1 MDALDLRKAPP
12 RRPRAELAGV
22 VFLPRSIDKIR
33 ATLPGG
39 DLGAYTISGLTATM
53 FDMLGIA
60 LEDVTAAVR
69 SAATDYDVA
78 AYVREHARPGGVD
91 AWHTYVFARKPKNGN
106 RAEEIAAY
114 PFLAE
119 RPDLRLSLDVLEEDD
134 LQTFRNEHEVQRTNS
149 TEDLTIVTAQDRA
162 SVVREATIQLQP
174 RPYLPAPIEEDV
186 TNHQRVSGRVLA
198 KSDQHVAIATG
209 PSSFAI
215 IERRTLDHDPELHE
229 HVRIRLE
236 QGHSHVVKAAERD
249 QRQT

>member
-1 MDALDLRKAPP
+1 MDALDLRQAPP

-22 VFLPRSIDKIR
+22 VFIPRSIDKIR

-39 DLGAYTISGLTATM
+39 DLGAYTISGFTATM

-69 SAATDYDVA
+69 SAASDDDVA

-91 AWHTYVFARKPKNGN
+91 AWHTYVFAREPKNGN
-106 RAEEIAAY
+106 RAEAIAAY

-134 LQTFRNEHEVQRTNS
+134 RQTFRSEHEVQWTTS
-149 TEDLTIVTAQDRA
+149 TEDLTIVMAQDRA
-162 SVVREATIQLQP
+162 SVVREATIALQP

-186 TNHQRVSGRVLA
+186 SNHQRVSGRVLA
-198 KSDQHVAIATG
+198 KSAQHVAIATG

-215 IERRTLDHDPELHE
+215 IERGTLDHDPELHE

-249 QRQT
+249 QKQT

>member
-22 VFLPRSIDKIR
+22 VFMPRSIDKIR

-39 DLGAYTISGLTATM
+39 ELGAYTISGFTATM

-69 SAATDYDVA
+69 SAASDDDVA
-78 AYVREHARPGGVD
+78 AYVREHARPDGIK
-91 AWHTYVFARKPKNGN
+91 AWHAYVLAREPRNGN
-106 RAEEIAAY
+106 RAEAIAAY

-134 LQTFRNEHEVQRTNS
+134 RQTFRSENDLQRTTS
-149 TEDLTIVTAQDRA
+149 TEGLTIVMAQDRA

-174 RPYLPAPIEEDV
+174 RPYLPAPIEEDIS
-186 TNHQRVSGRVLA
+186 NHQRVGGRVLA
-198 KSDQHVAIATG
+198 KSDQHIAIETG

-215 IERRTLDHDPELHE
+215 IERRTLDHDPDLHE

-236 QGHSHVVKAAERD
+236 QGHGHVVRAAESD
-249 QRQT
+249 QKTS

>member
-1 MDALDLRKAPP
+1 VDALDLRKTPP

-39 DLGAYTISGLTATM
+39 DLGAYTISGFTATM

-69 SAATDYDVA
+69 SAASDDDVA
-78 AYVREHARPGGVD
+78 AFVREHARPGGVD
-91 AWHTYVFARKPKNGN
+91 AWHTYVFAREPKNGN
-106 RAEEIAAY
+106 RAEATAAY

-134 LQTFRNEHEVQRTNS
+134 RQTFRSEHEVNRTTS
-149 TEDLTIVTAQDRA
+149 TEDLTIVMTQDRA
-162 SVVREATIQLQP
+162 SIVREATIQLQP
-174 RPYLPAPIEEDV
+174 RPYFPVPIEEDV
-186 TNHQRVSGRVLA
+186 TKHQRVGGRVLA
-198 KSDQHVAIATG
+198 KSDHHVAIATG

-236 QGHSHVVKAAERD
+236 HGHSHVVKAAERE
-249 QRQT
+249 R

>member
-12 RRPRAELAGV
+12 RRPRAELADV
-22 VFLPRSIDKIR
+22 VFMPRSIDKIR

-39 DLGAYTISGLTATM
+39 DLGAYTISGFTATM

-69 SAATDYDVA
+69 SAASDDDVA
-78 AYVREHARPGGVD
+78 AYVHEHARPNGVE
-91 AWHTYVFARKPKNGN
+91 AWHAYVLPREPRNGN
-106 RAEEIAAY
+106 RAEAIAAY

-134 LQTFRNEHEVQRTNS
+134 RQSFRSEHDVKRTTS
-149 TEDLTIVTAQDRA
+149 TEDLTIVMAQDRA
-162 SVVREATIQLQP
+162 SVVREATVQLQP
-174 RPYLPAPIEEDV
+174 RPYLPAPIEEDIS
-186 TNHQRVSGRVLA
+186 NHQRVGGRVLA
-198 KSDQHVAIATG
+198 KSDRHVAIATG

-215 IERRTLDHDPELHE
+215 IERRTLDHDPDLHE

-236 QGHSHVVKAAERD
+236 QGRGYVVRAAERD
-249 QRQT
+249 QKTP

>member
-22 VFLPRSIDKIR
+22 VFIPRSIDKIR

-39 DLGAYTISGLTATM
+39 DLGAYTISGFTATM

-69 SAATDYDVA
+69 SAANEDDVA
-78 AYVREHARPGGVD
+78 AYVLEHARPGGVD
-91 AWHTYVFARKPKNGN
+91 AWHTYVFAREPKNGN
-106 RAEEIAAY
+106 RAEAIAAY
-114 PFLAE
+114 PFLAK
-119 RPDLRLSLDVLEEDD
+119 RPDLHLSLDVLEEDD
-134 LQTFRNEHEVQRTNS
+134 RQAFRSEHEPQRTTS
-149 TEDLTIVTAQDRA
+149 TEDLTIVVARDRA
-162 SVVREATIQLQP
+162 SVAREATIQLQP
-174 RPYLPAPIEEDV
+174 RPYFPAPIEEDV
-186 TNHQRVSGRVLA
+186 SNHQRIGGRVIA

-215 IERRTLDHDPELHE
+215 IERRTLDHDLELHE

-236 QGHSHVVKAAERD
+236 QGHGHVVKVAERN
-249 QRQT
+249 QKPT